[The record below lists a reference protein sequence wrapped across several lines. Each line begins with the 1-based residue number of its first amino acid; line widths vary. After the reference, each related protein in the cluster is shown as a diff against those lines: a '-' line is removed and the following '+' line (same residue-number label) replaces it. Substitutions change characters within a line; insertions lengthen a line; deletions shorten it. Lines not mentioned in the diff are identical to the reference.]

1 MLGAS
6 GAIFSILACRC
17 PARALWSGRSQA
29 SQLERAPMPFRGQ
42 VQRRSRL
49 GRAPLSMDIERAP
62 AGMVWSR
69 PRPLTFL
76 LTKRSLYHTA
86 VD

>member
-6 GAIFSILACRC
+6 GPIFSILASVPGPR
-17 PARALWSGRSQA
+17 ARSGRSQS
-29 SQLERAPMPFRGQ
+29 SQLERATMPFRGQ

-76 LTKRSLYHTA
+76 LTKRSLYHKA